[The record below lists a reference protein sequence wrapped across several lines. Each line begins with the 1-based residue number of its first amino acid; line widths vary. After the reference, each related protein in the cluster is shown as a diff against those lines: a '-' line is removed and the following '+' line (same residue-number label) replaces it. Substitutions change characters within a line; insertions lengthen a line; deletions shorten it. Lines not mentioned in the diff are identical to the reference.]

1 MKLIYINEYSPQLKC
16 SKNALYMYEGMLCS
30 CLSYFQSITN
40 YVALYKVMSI
50 MYLDEHYID
59 CFKGRSQG
67 NFEEGDC

>member
-1 MKLIYINEYSPQLKC
+1 
-16 SKNALYMYEGMLCS
+16 MYEGMLCS

-50 MYLDEHYID
+50 MYLAEHYID
-59 CFKGRSQG
+59 CSKGRSQG